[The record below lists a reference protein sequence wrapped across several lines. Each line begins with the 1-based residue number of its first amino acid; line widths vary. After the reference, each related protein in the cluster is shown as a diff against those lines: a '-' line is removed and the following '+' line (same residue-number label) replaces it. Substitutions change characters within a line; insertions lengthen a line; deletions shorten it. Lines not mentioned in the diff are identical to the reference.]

1 MTADQTPQAPR
12 QIVLN
17 EEHLKNL
24 EAYISEMPTK
34 LGLPLINFLNQLG
47 QEQANEKVPMESVT
61 DNDHSVVQ
69 SSEKI

>member
-1 MTADQTPQAPR
+1 MAANQPQAPR

-34 LGLPLINFLNQLG
+34 LGLPLINFLNTLA
-47 QEQANEKVPMESVT
+47 QEQQNEENSVESVNST
-61 DNDHSVVQ
+61 TAASMQPKD
-69 SSEKI
+69 

>member
-1 MTADQTPQAPR
+1 MTANQPQAPR

-17 EEHLKNL
+17 EENLKNL

-47 QEQANEKVPMESVT
+47 QQQTNEASSMESVT
-61 DNDHSVVQ
+61 DNANSVQ